1 MSQTERKNAENADI
15 FFCENVTLNALRN
28 PTTRR
33 TYPHANTRK
42 TIK

>member
-1 MSQTERKNAENADI
+1 MRKTERKNAENADI
-15 FFCENVTLNALRN
+15 FFVKNVTLNALRN
-28 PTTRR
+28 PTTNH